1 LNKGVRNAILS
12 AFNQLRGK
20 NRETLRFLENAER
33 MMIGNMFTLHLAKA
47 FERPAYRRYWL
58 AYSLSALGFELVSFA
73 LMVILFDITRK
84 AVTMGAFMGVY
95 MFCLVVFGPPAGIYL
110 DRWNRKKIFI
120 VCNLLLALLIASL
133 NFFTGLSWIY
143 GAWFLASLF
152 LVFLRPARVALI
164 TNLFDEEDY
173 LQANSAFIMSL
184 NFSKIGGP
192 LIGGLL
198 LIYFSRTW
206 TLNVILSIFLVSS
219 MLAAVI
225 PFQPPPAGSPQKAPT
240 KHTWKKLAVGIR
252 FILSQDRLRFYI
264 SIGLLW
270 RFFLAS
276 QLPLYIVFVKDYL
289 GGGTREYSL
298 FMTVLSAGGAVG
310 ALLAGG
316 MGGRFSRKTMIYGGL
331 GASYVLFALMAL
343 TRNYPVALVLIG
355 LSNLFF
361 FIAHVAIHSDIQR
374 VTPNEIRGSVFASS
388 PTLLVPIGL
397 VSILI
402 ATPLADTVG
411 VQWIFLVTGLLALL
425 TLPLPTYAEKAFSRG
440 VRPSSEI
447 QPAG

>member
-1 LNKGVRNAILS
+1 
-12 AFNQLRGK
+12 
-20 NRETLRFLENAER
+20 
-33 MMIGNMFTLHLAKA
+33 MFTTHLAKV
-47 FERPAYRRYWL
+47 FEKPSYRRYWL

-73 LMVILFDITRK
+73 LMVVLFDITRK
-84 AVTMGAFMGVY
+84 AVTMGTFMAIY

-110 DRWNRKKIFI
+110 DRWNRKRIFI
-120 VCNLLLALLIASL
+120 LCNILLALLVLSL
-133 NFFTGLSWIY
+133 NFLAGLYWIY
-143 GAWFLASLF
+143 FAWFLASFF
-152 LVFLRPARVALI
+152 LVFLRPTRVALI
-164 TNLFDEEDY
+164 TSLFDEADY
-173 LQANSAFIMSL
+173 LQANSAFMMSL

-198 LIYFSRTW
+198 LIYFSRAW

-219 MLAAVI
+219 MLAAVV
-225 PFQPPPAGSPQKAPT
+225 PFQQPPARSPHRAPT
-240 KHTWKKLAVGIR
+240 KRTWRKLAVGIR
-252 FILSQDRLRFYI
+252 FTLSHERLRFYI

-270 RFFLAS
+270 RLLLAS

-289 GGGTREYSL
+289 GGGTGEYSL

-316 MGGRFSRKTMIYGGL
+316 MGNRFSRKTMIYGGL
-331 GASYVLFALMAL
+331 SASYLLFALMAL
-343 TRNYPVALVLIG
+343 TQSYLLALVLIS

-388 PTLLVPIGL
+388 PTLLIPVGL
-397 VSILI
+397 ISILI

-411 VQWIFLVTGLLALL
+411 VQWVFLLTGLLALL
-425 TLPLPTYAEKAFSRG
+425 TLPLPAYAEKAFPGQRQRSSE
-440 VRPSSEI
+440 VRP
-447 QPAG
+447 AG

>member
-1 LNKGVRNAILS
+1 
-12 AFNQLRGK
+12 
-20 NRETLRFLENAER
+20 
-33 MMIGNMFTLHLAKA
+33 MFTTHLAKV
-47 FERPAYRRYWL
+47 FEKPSYRRYWL

-73 LMVILFDITRK
+73 LMVVLFDITRK
-84 AVTMGAFMGVY
+84 AVTMGTFMAIY

-110 DRWNRKKIFI
+110 DRWNRKRIFI
-120 VCNLLLALLIASL
+120 LCNILLALLVLSL
-133 NFFTGLSWIY
+133 NFLAGLYWIY
-143 GAWFLASLF
+143 FAWFLASFF
-152 LVFLRPARVALI
+152 LVFLRPTRVALI
-164 TNLFDEEDY
+164 TSLFDEADY
-173 LQANSAFIMSL
+173 LQANSAFMMSL

-198 LIYFSRTW
+198 LIYFSRAW

-219 MLAAVI
+219 MLAAVV
-225 PFQPPPAGSPQKAPT
+225 PFQQPPARSPHRAPT
-240 KHTWKKLAVGIR
+240 KRTWRKLAVGIR
-252 FILSQDRLRFYI
+252 FTLSHERLRFYI

-270 RFFLAS
+270 RLLLAS

-289 GGGTREYSL
+289 GGGTGEYSL

-316 MGGRFSRKTMIYGGL
+316 MGNRFSRKTMIYGGL
-331 GASYVLFALMAL
+331 SASYLLFALMAL
-343 TRNYPVALVLIG
+343 TQSYLLALVLIS

-388 PTLLVPIGL
+388 PTLLIPVGL
-397 VSILI
+397 ISILI

-411 VQWIFLVTGLLALL
+411 VQWVFLLTGLLALL
-425 TLPLPTYAEKAFSRG
+425 TLPLPAYAEKAFPGQRQRSSE
-440 VRPSSEI
+440 VRPV
-447 QPAG
+447 G

>member
-1 LNKGVRNAILS
+1 
-12 AFNQLRGK
+12 
-20 NRETLRFLENAER
+20 
-33 MMIGNMFTLHLAKA
+33 MFTTHLAKV
-47 FERPAYRRYWL
+47 FEKPSYRRYWL

-73 LMVILFDITRK
+73 LMVVLFDITRK
-84 AVTMGAFMGVY
+84 AVTMGTFMAIY

-110 DRWNRKKIFI
+110 DRWNRKRIFI
-120 VCNLLLALLIASL
+120 LCNILLALLVLSL
-133 NFFTGLSWIY
+133 NFLAGLYWIY
-143 GAWFLASLF
+143 FAWFLASFF
-152 LVFLRPARVALI
+152 LVFLRPTRVALI
-164 TNLFDEEDY
+164 TSLFDEADY
-173 LQANSAFIMSL
+173 LQANSAFMMSL

-198 LIYFSRTW
+198 LIYFSRAW

-219 MLAAVI
+219 MLAAVV
-225 PFQPPPAGSPQKAPT
+225 PFQQPPARSPHRAPT
-240 KHTWKKLAVGIR
+240 KRTWRKLAVGIR
-252 FILSQDRLRFYI
+252 FTLSHERLRFYI

-270 RFFLAS
+270 RLFLAS

-289 GGGTREYSL
+289 GGGTGEYSL

-316 MGGRFSRKTMIYGGL
+316 MGNRFSRKTMIYGGL
-331 GASYVLFALMAL
+331 SASYLLFALMAL
-343 TRNYPVALVLIG
+343 TQSYLLALVLIS

-388 PTLLVPIGL
+388 PTLLIPVGL
-397 VSILI
+397 ISILI

-411 VQWIFLVTGLLALL
+411 VQWVFLLTGLLALL
-425 TLPLPTYAEKAFSRG
+425 TLPLPAYAEKAFPGQRQRSSE
-440 VRPSSEI
+440 VRPV
-447 QPAG
+447 G

>member
-1 LNKGVRNAILS
+1 
-12 AFNQLRGK
+12 
-20 NRETLRFLENAER
+20 
-33 MMIGNMFTLHLAKA
+33 MFTTHLAKV
-47 FERPAYRRYWL
+47 FEKPSYWRYWL

-73 LMVILFDITRK
+73 LMVVLFDITRK
-84 AVTMGAFMGVY
+84 AVTMGAFMAIY
-95 MFCLVVFGPPAGIYL
+95 MFCLVVFGPPAGVYL

-120 VCNLLLALLIASL
+120 VCNILLALLVLSL
-133 NFFTGLSWIY
+133 RFLTGLYWIY
-143 GAWFLASLF
+143 FSWFLASLF

-173 LQANSAFIMSL
+173 LQANSAFMMSL

-198 LIYFSRTW
+198 LIYFSREW
-206 TLNVILSIFLVSS
+206 TINVILSFFLISS

-225 PFQPPPAGSPQKAPT
+225 PFQQPPAKSLHRTTSKRSWT
-240 KHTWKKLAVGIR
+240 NLAAGMR
-252 FILSQDRLRFYI
+252 FILSHERLRFYI

-289 GGGTREYSL
+289 GGGTAEYSL
-298 FMTVLSAGGAVG
+298 FMTVLSSGGAVG
-310 ALLAGG
+310 SLFAGG
-316 MGGRFSRKTMIYGGL
+316 MGNRFSRKTMIYGGL
-331 GASYVLFALMAL
+331 GVSYLLFAVMPLSQSYVF
-343 TRNYPVALVLIG
+343 ALVLIG

-361 FIAHVAIHSDIQR
+361 FIANVAIHSDIQR

-388 PTLLVPIGL
+388 PTLLIPVGL
-397 VSILI
+397 ISILI

-411 VQWIFLVTGLLALL
+411 VQWVFLFTGLLALL
-425 TLPLPTYAEKAFSRG
+425 TLPVPAYLGGTFTRAI
-440 VRPSSEI
+440 RPSSEVR
-447 QPAG
+447 PVR

>member
-1 LNKGVRNAILS
+1 
-12 AFNQLRGK
+12 
-20 NRETLRFLENAER
+20 
-33 MMIGNMFTLHLAKA
+33 MFTTHLAKV
-47 FERPAYRRYWL
+47 FEKPSYRRYWL

-73 LMVILFDITRK
+73 LMVVLFDITRK
-84 AVTMGAFMGVY
+84 AVTMGTFMAIY

-110 DRWNRKKIFI
+110 DRWNRKRIFI
-120 VCNLLLALLIASL
+120 LCNILLALLVLSL
-133 NFFTGLSWIY
+133 NFLAGLYWIY
-143 GAWFLASLF
+143 FAWFLASFF
-152 LVFLRPARVALI
+152 LVFLRPTRVALI
-164 TNLFDEEDY
+164 TSLFDEADY
-173 LQANSAFIMSL
+173 LQANSAFMMSL

-198 LIYFSRTW
+198 LIYFSRAW

-219 MLAAVI
+219 MLAAVV
-225 PFQPPPAGSPQKAPT
+225 PFQQPPARSPHRAPT
-240 KHTWKKLAVGIR
+240 KRTWRKLAVGIR
-252 FILSQDRLRFYI
+252 FTLSHERLRFYI

-270 RFFLAS
+270 RLLLAS

-289 GGGTREYSL
+289 GGGTGEYSL

-316 MGGRFSRKTMIYGGL
+316 MGNRFSRKTMIYGGL
-331 GASYVLFALMAL
+331 SASYLLFALMAL
-343 TRNYPVALVLIG
+343 TQSYLLALVLIS

-388 PTLLVPIGL
+388 PTLLIPVGL
-397 VSILI
+397 ISILI

-411 VQWIFLVTGLLALL
+411 VQWVFLLTGLLALL
-425 TLPLPTYAEKAFSRG
+425 TLPLPAYAEKAFPGQRERSSE
-440 VRPSSEI
+440 VRPV
-447 QPAG
+447 G

>member
-1 LNKGVRNAILS
+1 
-12 AFNQLRGK
+12 
-20 NRETLRFLENAER
+20 
-33 MMIGNMFTLHLAKA
+33 MFTIHLAKV
-47 FERPAYRRYWL
+47 FEKPSYRRYWL

-73 LMVILFDITRK
+73 LMVVLFDITRK
-84 AVTMGAFMGVY
+84 AVTMGTFMAIY

-110 DRWNRKKIFI
+110 DRWNRKRIFI
-120 VCNLLLALLIASL
+120 LCNILLALLVLSL
-133 NFFTGLSWIY
+133 NFLAGLYWIY
-143 GAWFLASLF
+143 FAWFLASFF
-152 LVFLRPARVALI
+152 LVFLRPTRVALI
-164 TNLFDEEDY
+164 TSLFDEADY
-173 LQANSAFIMSL
+173 LQANSAFMMSL

-198 LIYFSRTW
+198 LIYFSRAW

-219 MLAAVI
+219 MLAAVV
-225 PFQPPPAGSPQKAPT
+225 PFQQPPARSPHRAPT
-240 KHTWKKLAVGIR
+240 KRTWRKLAVGIR
-252 FILSQDRLRFYI
+252 FTLSHERLRFYI

-270 RFFLAS
+270 RLLLAS

-289 GGGTREYSL
+289 GGGTGEYSL

-316 MGGRFSRKTMIYGGL
+316 MGNRFSRKTMIYGGL
-331 GASYVLFALMAL
+331 SASYLLFALMAL
-343 TRNYPVALVLIG
+343 TQSYLLALVLIS

-388 PTLLVPIGL
+388 PTLLIPVGL
-397 VSILI
+397 ISILI

-411 VQWIFLVTGLLALL
+411 VQWVFLLTGLLALL
-425 TLPLPTYAEKAFSRG
+425 TLPLPAYAEKAFPGQRERSSE
-440 VRPSSEI
+440 VRPV
-447 QPAG
+447 G

>member
-1 LNKGVRNAILS
+1 
-12 AFNQLRGK
+12 
-20 NRETLRFLENAER
+20 
-33 MMIGNMFTLHLAKA
+33 MFTIHLAKV
-47 FERPAYRRYWL
+47 FEKPSYRRYWL

-73 LMVILFDITRK
+73 LMVVLFDITRK
-84 AVTMGAFMGVY
+84 AVTMGTFMAIY

-110 DRWNRKKIFI
+110 DRWNRKRIFI
-120 VCNLLLALLIASL
+120 LCNILLALLVLSL
-133 NFFTGLSWIY
+133 NFLAGLYWIY
-143 GAWFLASLF
+143 FAWFLASFF
-152 LVFLRPARVALI
+152 LVFLRPTRVALI
-164 TNLFDEEDY
+164 TSLFDEADY
-173 LQANSAFIMSL
+173 LQANSAFMMSL

-198 LIYFSRTW
+198 LIYFSRAW

-219 MLAAVI
+219 MLAAVV
-225 PFQPPPAGSPQKAPT
+225 PFQQPPARSPHRAPT
-240 KHTWKKLAVGIR
+240 KRTWRKLAVGIR
-252 FILSQDRLRFYI
+252 FTLSHERLRFYI

-270 RFFLAS
+270 RLLLAS

-289 GGGTREYSL
+289 GGGTGEYSL

-316 MGGRFSRKTMIYGGL
+316 MGNRFSRKTMIYGGL
-331 GASYVLFALMAL
+331 SASYLLFALMAL
-343 TRNYPVALVLIG
+343 TQSYLLALVLIS

-388 PTLLVPIGL
+388 PTLLIPVGL
-397 VSILI
+397 ISILI

-411 VQWIFLVTGLLALL
+411 VQWVFLLTGLLALL
-425 TLPLPTYAEKAFSRG
+425 TLPLPAYAEKAFPGQRQRSSE
-440 VRPSSEI
+440 VRP
-447 QPAG
+447 AG